1 MIKIEKVTKKYNN
14 LLVLDEANL
23 EIIDGQ
29 SLSIIGPSGCG
40 KSTLL
45 RLILKLEN
53 PTSGK
58 IIVENKD
65 ISWLSEEELIN
76 FRKKMGMV
84 FQYSALFD
92 SMSVFENVAFALR
105 EHTQLRGREIQ
116 QIVNK
121 KLDMVGL
128 LDKGALMPAEL
139 SGGMQKRVGIARAL
153 AFDPK
158 IILYD
163 EPTTGLDP
171 ITSTHIENLI
181 NDLAKKLK
189 VTSIMVTHQLSTIFR
204 ISDRIVMLHNGKFIE
219 AGTVAE
225 TKNSKNSIIKEFI
238 NAGIENI

>member
-1 MIKIEKVTKKYNN
+1 MIKIEKITKKYGK
-14 LLVLDEANL
+14 LMVLEEANL
-23 EIIDGQ
+23 EIIESQ
-29 SLSIIGPSGCG
+29 SLAIIGPSGCG

-53 PTSGK
+53 LTSGK
-58 IIVENKD
+58 IIVENND
-65 ISWLSEEELIN
+65 ISLLGEEELIS
-76 FRKKMGMV
+76 FRKKIGMV

-105 EHTQLRGREIQ
+105 EHTQLTEREIQ

-128 LDKGALMPAEL
+128 LDKGNIMPAEL

-189 VTSIMVTHQLSTIFR
+189 VTSIIVTHQLSTIFR
-204 ISDRIVMLHNGKFIE
+204 TSDRIAMLHNGKFIE
-219 AGTVAE
+219 AGTVSEA
-225 TKNSKNSIIKEFI
+225 KNSKNIIIKEFI
-238 NAGIENI
+238 NAGIEKT